1 MISQNCDH
9 FQQWFEFF
17 SIQKHESRKTKTTT
31 IKKGG
36 GLIVL
41 TVKHCIFSGRL
52 VSGAAPWFD
61 STASEM

>member
-1 MISQNCDH
+1 MHTHTEKVEED
-9 FQQWFEFF
+9 
-17 SIQKHESRKTKTTT
+17 
-31 IKKGG
+31 
-36 GLIVL
+36 LIVL

>member
-1 MISQNCDH
+1 MHPHTGAEKAKDISMVKLYMH
-9 FQQWFEFF
+9 T
-17 SIQKHESRKTKTTT
+17 HTESRK
-31 IKKGG
+31 